1 MTELMNSWRGQ
12 VGGMLVIAAAVMA
25 AFWISEGPES
35 GLLAGAWILAFA
47 ALIHF
52 GRQRSDALNV
62 MSGVG
67 DERTRTLYLKAV
79 AFAGTVIAFVV
90 PGWWLVTVVQG
101 EQNQTLALVSAI
113 FGASFIAACLY
124 LARRN

>member
-1 MTELMNSWRGQ
+1 MTDFANSWRAQ
-12 VGGMLVIAAAVMA
+12 VGGMLLIAAAVMA
-25 AFWISEGPES
+25 AFWIAEGAGP
-35 GLLAGAWILAFA
+35 GLLAGGWILAFA

-52 GRQRSDALNV
+52 GRRRSDTLNV

-67 DERTRTLYLKAV
+67 DERIRALYVRAV

-101 EQNQTLALVSAI
+101 DQNEALALVSAI
-113 FGASFIAACLY
+113 FGVSFVAATVF
-124 LARRN
+124 LARRS